1 MESNNIIRE
10 TQENHTINIQ
20 ISKEKERKAIFGG
33 FSLLLGKPNPIALE
47 EEITEEEINEEELLR
62 TFIYIY
68 IYIYIYIGRR
78 NYCQR
83 KWKTNYICIQ
93 KQ

>member
-62 TFIYIY
+62 TFIYI
-68 IYIYIYIGRR
+68 GRR

-83 KWKTNYICIQ
+83 KRKTNYICIQ